1 MAAPFAFSPVKLDY
15 MVWIPDESVKGY
27 LRDRRWG
34 EQADPSAAP
43 DWKAALRGGSAR
55 LVAVLLAVAW
65 CAFGCIPGVPAD
77 GPGEPTE
84 RTDGPLRVPPWN
96 VYYLYPTAGD
106 VVSDGFQQL
115 LLTGRE
121 PVVVDSV
128 EPLGVTGNLEVL
140 EVLYAGARRKAGSIQ
155 ISPGFPPSNP
165 MFGPLLPVADA
176 EVPAGGLGL
185 ELVIGLRVGDG
196 FAARTG
202 LRVHYHQGGTGFVA
216 DLPAGIA
223 FCPRMSRSACKAAY
237 EDWEQSHPVADAK
250 N

>member
-1 MAAPFAFSPVKLDY
+1 MAHGAS
-15 MVWIPDESVKGY
+15 
-27 LRDRRWG
+27 RRVRR
-34 EQADPSAAP
+34 A
-43 DWKAALRGGSAR
+43 AR
-55 LVAVLLAVAW
+55 LPVLLAVAW
-65 CAFGCIPGVPAD
+65 CAFGCIPDV
-77 GPGEPTE
+77 PGEGPAESAE
-84 RTDGPLRVPPWN
+84 RTDGPLRIPPWN

-128 EPLGVTGNLEVL
+128 EQLGVTGKLEVL
-140 EVLYAGARRKAGSIQ
+140 GVLYAGARRKAGSIQ

-202 LRVHYHQGGTGFVA
+202 LRVHYHQRGTGFVA

-223 FCPRMSRSACKAAY
+223 FCPSMSRNACKAAY
-237 EDWEQSHPVADAK
+237 EDWEHSHPVADAQD
-250 N
+250 